1 MQFSFVVAASLVIS
15 LTGCFPGGNGGQQE
29 GSIVTGTR
37 LDTRTAVQEPDEKV
51 VLPKPSE
58 AVEQA
63 PEEFVVK
70 FETTKGDFMMNIH
83 REWSPNGADRFF
95 NMVRIGY
102 FKDIC
107 IFRAVDGFMFQ
118 FGVHGDPDV
127 SAVWG
132 DATIK
137 DDEISGH
144 SNLPGT
150 ITFAKSEFP
159 DSRSIQLFINLVDNS
174 RLDPDGFTPF
184 GEVAEGGMDVVKEIN
199 TEYGDTANLQGPLAQ
214 RGNVWIRERFPNFDY
229 IKSITLVGDEWAE
242 KDSIGGEKKADDSK
256 GDGEKTGDGDKKEES
271 AGDGEAKKDG
281 SGS

>member
-1 MQFSFVVAASLVIS
+1 MQFSIVAAASLIIS
-15 LTGCFPGGNGGQQE
+15 LTGCFPGGKGVQQD
-29 GSIVTGTR
+29 GKIVTGSP
-37 LDTRTAVQEPDEKV
+37 LDSRTAIQEPAEKV

-102 FKDIC
+102 FNDIC

-118 FGVHGDPDV
+118 FGVHGDPDI

-132 DATIK
+132 NAQIP
-137 DDEISGH
+137 DDPIADH
-144 SNLPGT
+144 QNLPGT
-150 ITFAKSEFP
+150 ITFAKSGMP
-159 DSRSIQLFINLVDNS
+159 DSRSIQLFINLGDNS
-174 RLDPDGFTPF
+174 RLDEDGFTPF
-184 GEVAEGGMDVVKEIN
+184 GEVAEGGMEVVKEIN

-214 RGNVWIRERFPNFDY
+214 RGNVWIRELYPNFDY
-229 IKSITLVGDEWAE
+229 IKSVTLVGDEWAE
-242 KDSIGGEKKADDSK
+242 KESKEGEKKADDKTGDAEKAGDGGKEKESI
-256 GDGEKTGDGDKKEES
+256 GDGES
-271 AGDGEAKKDG
+271 KKDG